1 MNTRKFNWI
10 LYLILVTILA
20 TISVQLY
27 WNYKNYEQ
35 NKQTIL
41 NEIQLSLDNSI
52 EQFFANLSKEN
63 FLTIVESGHEVDNDT
78 LFSKLFREDSLRKQ
92 GALGLQSLVINS
104 SSEGTTIRTKARL
117 TDSLITDLNTELQAH
132 FHDSVPK
139 IKAFTQRL
147 DSNIGVHVDA
157 TNNTVRSVKL
167 IKGKTASDSLK
178 LIKGLQTIFIAL
190 KQERLDYAALDSLLS
205 KELLQKKITIAYG
218 FDHYKEDTL
227 YKNYGVG
234 NDSSGAYKATS
245 KSTYFN
251 NKERLDIYFSDPNII
266 TLKRSSTGILLSFLL
281 SLAVIS
287 SLFYLLK
294 IIKGQKQLA
303 EIKNDLISNITHEFK
318 TPIATVSTA
327 IEALESF
334 NENEDKEKAKK
345 YLNISSLQLKK
356 LHQMVE
362 KLLETAMLDSE
373 NLLLNKER
381 TDLISLIEK
390 LVQKHRMT
398 ATAKQIKFSSNVNE
412 LRIKV
417 DRFHIEN
424 AVSNLIDNAIK
435 YGGDLIEITIT
446 SVLKNVEIA
455 VADNGDGIDKNQLDK
470 IFDQFY
476 RVPKGNIHDVKGF
489 GIGLYYAKK
498 IIEKHGGSISV
509 VSHNKNTL
517 FKIILPHE

>member
-205 KELLQKKITIAYG
+205 KELLQKKIKIA
-218 FDHYKEDTL
+218 
-227 YKNYGVG
+227 
-234 NDSSGAYKATS
+234 
-245 KSTYFN
+245 
-251 NKERLDIYFSDPNII
+251 
-266 TLKRSSTGILLSFLL
+266 
-281 SLAVIS
+281 
-287 SLFYLLK
+287 
-294 IIKGQKQLA
+294 
-303 EIKNDLISNITHEFK
+303 
-318 TPIATVSTA
+318 
-327 IEALESF
+327 
-334 NENEDKEKAKK
+334 
-345 YLNISSLQLKK
+345 
-356 LHQMVE
+356 
-362 KLLETAMLDSE
+362 
-373 NLLLNKER
+373 
-381 TDLISLIEK
+381 
-390 LVQKHRMT
+390 
-398 ATAKQIKFSSNVNE
+398 
-412 LRIKV
+412 
-417 DRFHIEN
+417 
-424 AVSNLIDNAIK
+424 
-435 YGGDLIEITIT
+435 
-446 SVLKNVEIA
+446 
-455 VADNGDGIDKNQLDK
+455 
-470 IFDQFY
+470 
-476 RVPKGNIHDVKGF
+476 
-489 GIGLYYAKK
+489 
-498 IIEKHGGSISV
+498 
-509 VSHNKNTL
+509 
-517 FKIILPHE
+517 